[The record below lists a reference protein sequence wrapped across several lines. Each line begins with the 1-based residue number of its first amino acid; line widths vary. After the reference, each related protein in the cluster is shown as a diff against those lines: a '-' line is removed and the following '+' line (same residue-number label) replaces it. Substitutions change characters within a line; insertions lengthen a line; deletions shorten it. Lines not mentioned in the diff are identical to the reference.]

1 MVLDAEQSVPKLL
14 LVLPNSKAL
23 STALALRWI
32 LTSKGGLS
40 RDLLSGYPL
49 TYHSL
54 LQSRRLSLILL
65 HASSNSTRFTMML
78 LQ

>member
-1 MVLDAEQSVPKLL
+1 
-14 LVLPNSKAL
+14 
-23 STALALRWI
+23 
-32 LTSKGGLS
+32 
-40 RDLLSGYPL
+40 L

>member
-1 MVLDAEQSVPKLL
+1 MVLDAEQSVPKLSL
-14 LVLPNSKAL
+14 LLPNSKAL
-23 STALALRWI
+23 STALALRLI

-40 RDLLSGYPL
+40 RDLLCGYPL

-54 LQSRRLSLILL
+54 LQSRHLSLVLF